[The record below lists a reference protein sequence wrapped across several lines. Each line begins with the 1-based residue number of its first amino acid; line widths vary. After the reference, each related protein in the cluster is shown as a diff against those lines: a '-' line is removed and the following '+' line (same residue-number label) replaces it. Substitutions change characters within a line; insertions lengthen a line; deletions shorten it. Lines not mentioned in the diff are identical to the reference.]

1 MFTYPSFMYE
11 SSTPSFYPRTRNYP
25 CSYYH
30 NNYSPFYNQLPR
42 NYFPFDEE
50 DQREQLLREQFLRKQ
65 QEHEREQELER
76 LKRFYDHKA
85 RQQKQPET
93 STYNTNYQPKKSFK
107 VKFQNDE
114 DETKAKINDAAHK
127 IYNFIKNQSANKQ
140 TRKILNKLYILH
152 KIENELKEIQKKKYL
167 GNLTFDKENGKQI
180 LPISID
186 NKKFLEYENKIVKS
200 FDKLDEIQSEGVD
213 IIRDRRKFLVKFA
226 QTLLDELD
234 IEKEN
239 QWKLF
244 SENQSNLN
252 ENFTTNDADDSA
264 TIVDLMSS
272 ENDGNEITKDEIH
285 VSKKLELEKIENQN
299 ENVDTFNS
307 ESFDQDGNL
316 QII

>member
-11 SSTPSFYPRTRNYP
+11 PSTPPSFYPRTRNYP

-30 NNYSPFYNQLPR
+30 NNYSPFYNQPELFYYSTPR
-42 NYFPFDEE
+42 NHFPFDEE

-85 RQQKQPET
+85 RQQKQPEA

-107 VKFQNDE
+107 VKIQSDE
-114 DETKAKINDAAHK
+114 DETKAKINAAHK

-140 TRKILNKLYILH
+140 THKILNKLYILH
-152 KIENELKEIQKKKYL
+152 KIENELKEIQKTKYL

-186 NKKFLEYENKIVKS
+186 NKNFLEYENKIVKS

-239 QWKLF
+239 QWKVF

-252 ENFTTNDADDSA
+252 TTNDAA
-264 TIVDLMSS
+264 PI
-272 ENDGNEITKDEIH
+272 ITPI
-285 VSKKLELEKIENQN
+285 SKKLESEKIENPN
-299 ENVDTFNS
+299 ENVDTF
-307 ESFDQDGNL
+307 L
-316 QII
+316 RII